1 MGKYFYVKAKYFI
14 TSQKPSSQGV
24 STLTVKWTF
33 RSWFASVEYHL
44 QLSPTSR
51 YHAALLFFFFFFS
64 SSRFLSCSTQPTPHP
79 HWALCRLMQ
88 HLWLSGTNA
97 RSSKLKGASSYPK
110 KANPKPVLKFIQHM
124 TGENPPDDSF
134 LYFVEL
140 HLLSCWIASTSNF
153 SFCQSQYILGCKTNF
168 PTGSLI

>member
-1 MGKYFYVKAKYFI
+1 MFH
-14 TSQKPSSQGV
+14 P
-24 STLTVKWTF
+24 
-33 RSWFASVEYHL
+33 L
-44 QLSPTSR
+44 QLSEHSGLGSLQSSITCN
-51 YHAALLFFFFFFS
+51 YHQQVAITLLFSTFFFFS
-64 SSRFLSCSTQPTPHP
+64 SSCFSSCSTQPTPHP

-97 RSSKLKGASSYPK
+97 RSSELKGASSYPK